1 MFLKLQSSWK
11 ICPVHWIR
19 DSHNYQVY
27 TEIEA
32 TFAVFPAILR
42 KNELAFMLY
51 KNVHMFLGIFKATI
65 FWIYIWYT
73 AQMHYIWCSL
83 SLWSKC
89 CYPHFLGNETEAQEV
104 NSPRVKQTVA
114 VKI

>member
-1 MFLKLQSSWK
+1 MFLKLQSTWK
-11 ICPVHWIR
+11 ICPVHWIS

-32 TFAVFPAILR
+32 TFAILR

-65 FWIYIWYT
+65 FWISVWYT
-73 AQMHYIWCSL
+73 VLRCIISDAHYP
-83 SLWSKC
+83 
-89 CYPHFLGNETEAQEV
+89 YEV
-104 NSPRVKQTVA
+104 NA
-114 VKI
+114 VIPIF